1 MAANGQPVPGR
12 SAQSMNR
19 TGSGRELSRLRL
31 ITGSTLNRATTAKL
45 GKFVRGLPL
54 NSLSTPWETGVERHR
69 AQFGLS
75 VRRAQNPTARRIDN
89 DPDGDLDLPGL
100 SVVQADGAVDFRL
113 RAFILAVM
121 SGLTGGFA
129 AEPDAMPPGH
139 VAAISASR

>member
-1 MAANGQPVPGR
+1 MGPAA
-12 SAQSMNR
+12 AQS
-19 TGSGRELSRLRL
+19 
-31 ITGSTLNRATTAKL
+31 AKL
-45 GKFVRGLPL
+45 GKFVRGLPV

-75 VRRAQNPTARRIDN
+75 VRRAQNLTGRRIDIDI
-89 DPDGDLDLPGL
+89 DPDGDLDLLGL

-139 VAAISASR
+139 VAAIFASR